1 MWGKMRL
8 TSKGSLPEYKTKGS
22 AGLDIH
28 LIEDVVFEPKEVT
41 TVHTGLSVE
50 IPDGYFGAVY
60 PRSSVGTKY
69 NLMLANTV
77 GIIDS
82 DYRGEIM
89 IFFYNYGDKEQIVRD
104 GDRLA
109 QLVIQPYARC
119 EIIKVNKLADSE
131 RGEGGFGSTGE

>member
-1 MWGKMRL
+1 MRL
-8 TSKGSLPEYKTKGS
+8 TSKGSLPEYKTEGS

-28 LIEDVVFEPKEVT
+28 LIEDVIFEPKKVT

-50 IPDGYFGAVY
+50 IPDGYFGAIY

-82 DYRGEIM
+82 DYRGEI
-89 IFFYNYGDKEQIVRD
+89 ILKIYNYGNKRVELKKDERIV
-104 GDRLA
+104 
-109 QLVIQPYARC
+109 QMIIQPYNRV
-119 EIIKVNKLADSE
+119 EIEKVESLSETE
-131 RGEGGFGSTGE
+131 RGTGGFGSTND

>member
-1 MWGKMRL
+1 MRL

-41 TVHTGLSVE
+41 TIHTGLSVE

-82 DYRGEIM
+82 DYRGEI
-89 IFFYNYGDKEQIVRD
+89 ILKIYNYGNERVELKKDERIV
-104 GDRLA
+104 
-109 QLVIQPYARC
+109 QMIIQPYNRV
-119 EIIKVNKLADSE
+119 EIEKVESLSETE
-131 RGEGGFGSTGE
+131 RGAGGFGSTND